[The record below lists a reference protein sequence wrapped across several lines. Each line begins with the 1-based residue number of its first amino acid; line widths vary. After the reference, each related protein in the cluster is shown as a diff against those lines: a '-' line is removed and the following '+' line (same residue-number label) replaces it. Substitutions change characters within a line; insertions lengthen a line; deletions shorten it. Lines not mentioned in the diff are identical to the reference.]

1 MTLTQIE
8 KKLVSAKKEYDYW
21 CLVKETFIRVS
32 KMDINHLDEKTAI
45 YVCYILQG
53 SVVEAAKAMNELGF
67 RIGSRKYQSNDISDA
82 IDTLTIDDEILQNV
96 VRSLLKGGRSF
107 INKLHN

>member
-8 KKLVSAKKEYDYW
+8 KKLADAKKEYDYW
-21 CLVKETFIRVS
+21 YLVKETFNRIS
-32 KMDINHLDEKTAI
+32 KLEMNHLDEPTAV
-45 YVCYILQG
+45 YACYILQG

-82 IDTLTIDDEILQNV
+82 IDKTNINDEILQNV
-96 VRSLLKGGRSF
+96 ARSLLKGGRSF